1 MNVIRLSK
9 SCISNK
15 EKEAVIKVMDNEFL
29 GMGKEV
35 ASFEKDLTNF
45 LGRNVVCVTNGTAA
59 LQLSLQ
65 AAGVGIGDEVLVQSL
80 TYLATF
86 QAITATGAIPIPC
99 DIDLNT
105 FTIDINDAK
114 EKLSERTAAVVPVH
128 YAGGVGNL
136 ENIYQFADLNNI
148 RVIEDAA
155 HAFGTKYKK
164 KFVGSFG
171 DITCFSFDGIKNITS
186 GEGGCICSDDEILIN
201 KVKDLRLL
209 GVIKDSENRYSN
221 KRTWVPKVQD
231 QGWRYHMS
239 DIMAAIGKVQLERFE
254 ELSSKRK
261 EIALRYDDYFSNQKD
276 IYILKHN
283 YQDVNPHIYPI
294 ILGSNI
300 SRDLVREEMNS
311 LGIQTGIHYYPNHLL
326 DYFNKGEEIKLKN
339 TQEIYQKIL
348 TMPLHPDLS
357 SSDTEYVCNSL
368 ISTIK
373 KLNGE

>member
-1 MNVIRLSK
+1 MKIIRLSK
-9 SCISNK
+9 SCITSK
-15 EKEAVIKVMDNEFL
+15 EKEAVVKVMDNEFL

-35 ASFEKDLTNF
+35 AGFEKDLTNF

-59 LQLSLQ
+59 LQLALQ

-86 QAITATGAIPIPC
+86 QAITATGATPIPC
-99 DIDLNT
+99 DIDLQT

-114 EKLSERTAAVVPVH
+114 EKLSERTTAIVPVH

-136 ENIYQFADLNNI
+136 KNIYEFAELNNI

-155 HAFGTKYKK
+155 HAFGTKYKNK
-164 KFVGSFG
+164 LVGSFG

-239 DIMAAIGKVQLERFE
+239 DLMAAIGKVQLERFE

-261 EIALRYDDYFSNQKD
+261 EIAIKYDEYLSNEED
-276 IYILKHN
+276 ISILKHN
-283 YQDVNPHIYPI
+283 YQDVNPHIYPV
-294 ILGSNI
+294 ILDRKI
-300 SRDLVREEMNS
+300 SRDLVREEMQLN
-311 LGIQTGIHYYPNHLL
+311 GIQTGIHYYPNHLL
-326 DYFNKGEEIKLKN
+326 DFFNKGEKIKLKN
-339 TQEIYQKIL
+339 TQEIYQKIMTL
-348 TMPLHPDLS
+348 PLHPDISLK
-357 SSDTEYVCNSL
+357 DAKYVSNSL
-368 ISTIK
+368 ISIIK
-373 KLNGE
+373 KLNEK